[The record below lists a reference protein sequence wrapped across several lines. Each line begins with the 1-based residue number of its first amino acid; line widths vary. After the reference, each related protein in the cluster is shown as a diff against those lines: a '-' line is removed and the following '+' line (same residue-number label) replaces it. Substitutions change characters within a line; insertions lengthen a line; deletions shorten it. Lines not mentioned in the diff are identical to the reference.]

1 MEPSYSTKTVA
12 RDNLTDL
19 VLASCTELEPTG
31 SLKTDS
37 VSSDTLQSGTPT
49 GDSILSAF
57 DVPGNW
63 SGRGQHVEFTK
74 NEEIPLEQGASL
86 GRGSSADVHEVTCK
100 GIKLARKQIYCTKRV
115 KINDVKREL
124 DVLKK
129 LNHKHVVILV
139 GSYTQIR
146 ILGLL
151 LYPSAVC
158 DLAVYLDE
166 LDEEQRSDNFAFGEG
181 ASDLW
186 ERLGIPADLRH
197 VRARLNRVYGCLAN
211 AVQYLH
217 ANNVRHKDLK
227 PRNILLD
234 RNEGLYVTDFG
245 LSRDTSDASTSV
257 TNGIDRG
264 TYKYCAPEVARWEP
278 RGRAADIYSLG
289 CVFFEMFTVYRGLSL
304 VDFDKFRT
312 KNEDPSFQN
321 CPEKIL
327 PWMEKLEAVGPS
339 PNEGD
344 DRLAYIIPMMMLGN
358 AALRPGIDLVC
369 FLLWKNGAQAYFSS
383 CCRSEGR

>member
-1 MEPSYSTKTVA
+1 MEPPYSTEPVA
-12 RDNLTDL
+12 RDNLTDS
-19 VLASCTELEPTG
+19 VPASCTESKPMDSLE
-31 SLKTDS
+31 TDS
-37 VSSDTLQSGTPT
+37 VSSDALQSGNPT
-49 GDSILSAF
+49 GDLIFSAF

-63 SGRGQHVEFTK
+63 SGRGQHVEFSR
-74 NEEIPLEQGASL
+74 NEDIPLEQGVSL
-86 GRGSSADVHEVTCK
+86 GRGSSADVHEVTCN

-129 LNHKHVVILV
+129 LNHKHVITLV

-146 ILGLL
+146 VLGLL
-151 LYPSAVC
+151 LYPAAVC

-166 LDEEQRSDNFAFGEG
+166 LDEEQRLDNVAFGEG
-181 ASDLW
+181 TSDLW
-186 ERLGIPADLRH
+186 EQLGIPSDLHH
-197 VRARLNRVYGCLAN
+197 VRGRLKRVYGCLAN

-217 ANNVRHKDLK
+217 NNNIRHKDLK

-289 CVFFEMFTVYRGLSL
+289 CVFLEMCTVYRGLSL
-304 VDFDKFRT
+304 VDFDNFRT
-312 KNEDPSFQN
+312 KNEDRSFQN
-321 CPEKIL
+321 CPEKIVL
-327 PWMEKLEAVGPS
+327 WMIKLETVETS
-339 PNEGD
+339 PNDGD
-344 DRLAYIIPMMMLGN
+344 EMFIHMIQTMMLEN
-358 AALRPGIDLVC
+358 AALRPGIYEVC
-369 FLLWKNGAQAYFSS
+369 SLLRENGAEAYFSG
-383 CCRSEGR
+383 CCRSGQH